1 MYNLKGLR
9 KEVNRHNLKLLFYLV
24 ASKTI
29 FLMQEKSDRD
39 LTTEQMDVLRKNFG
53 EEIVNKYYYKIST
66 SNVETINNERESTLK
81 SSSDSFREKNES
93 LFMMTLQALEVSTQ
107 WSQIIQVT

>member
-9 KEVNRHNLKLLFYLV
+9 KEVNKTQSEIAVLFGCKQNNI
-24 ASKTI
+24 S
-29 FLMQEKSDRD
+29 MQEKSDRD

-81 SSSDSFREKNES
+81 SSIHRQCLFILLTFTIGADDSRFFS
-93 LFMMTLQALEVSTQ
+93 F
-107 WSQIIQVT
+107 